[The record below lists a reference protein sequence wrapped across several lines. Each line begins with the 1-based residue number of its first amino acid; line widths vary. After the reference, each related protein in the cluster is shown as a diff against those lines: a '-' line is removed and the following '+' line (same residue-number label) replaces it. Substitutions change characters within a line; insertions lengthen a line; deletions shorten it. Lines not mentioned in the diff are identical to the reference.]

1 MRGRQGSFSREKYSP
16 SSEKRTARPFSL
28 VITANGVQGGL
39 GHGFRQ
45 AAGAGGLQAGGA
57 VVFISNVIPGAFSA
71 SRWFSAARSPKSRLS
86 MSMFLLPFHIEHDLG
101 QIFAFIPRGDVIV
114 DAKLVGVGAD
124 LQLFRLAELQQPP
137 VRAPDGRII
146 PSVVNG
152 GAKASGSWSRF
163 SARSVPSMG
172 RKAAEASVYR
182 PARIRS
188 RGTVTPL

>member
-1 MRGRQGSFSREKYSP
+1 
-16 SSEKRTARPFSL
+16 
-28 VITANGVQGGL
+28 
-39 GHGFRQ
+39 
-45 AAGAGGLQAGGA
+45 
-57 VVFISNVIPGAFSA
+57 
-71 SRWFSAARSPKSRLS
+71 
-86 MSMFLLPFHIEHDLG
+86 MFLLPFHIEHDLG

-137 VRAPDGRII
+137 VRAPDGQVI

-152 GAKASGSWSRF
+152 GAKAFGKLEQVFRPVRAF
-163 SARSVPSMG
+163 DG
-172 RKAAEASVYR
+172 EKAAEASVYR